1 MKPQTQKEAPDA
13 TWKYSEKKCKQ
24 RVDRLFSLEQNA
36 CKQRAREVGF
46 ICIFL
51 RNVTIQA
58 LINTRNS
65 LKLRRVQSS

>member
-36 CKQRAREVGF
+36 CKQRAREVGLF
-46 ICIFL
+46 VFSCEMSPFRL
-51 RNVTIQA
+51 
-58 LINTRNS
+58 
-65 LKLRRVQSS
+65 